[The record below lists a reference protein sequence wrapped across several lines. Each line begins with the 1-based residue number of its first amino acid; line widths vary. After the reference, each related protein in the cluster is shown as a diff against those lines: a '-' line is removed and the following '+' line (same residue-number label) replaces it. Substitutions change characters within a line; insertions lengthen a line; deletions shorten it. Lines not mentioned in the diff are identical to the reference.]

1 MTTDLVLQALRRL
14 HGDERQA
21 ALLGVL
27 RDVLGIGED
36 RSIVCGISFGMA
48 DPAHPANH
56 FRTTRADPA
65 SSVVWK
71 D

>member
-1 MTTDLVLQALRRL
+1 
-14 HGDERQA
+14 
-21 ALLGVL
+21 
-27 RDVLGIGED
+27 VLGIGND

-56 FRTTRADPA
+56 FRTTRADSA
-65 SSVVWK
+65 SSVVWR